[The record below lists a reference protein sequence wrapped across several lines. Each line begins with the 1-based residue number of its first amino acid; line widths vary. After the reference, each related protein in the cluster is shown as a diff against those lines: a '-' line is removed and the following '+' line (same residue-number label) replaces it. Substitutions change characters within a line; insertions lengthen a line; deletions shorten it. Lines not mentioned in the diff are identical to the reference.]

1 MKPKKILGGYI
12 SNPIKQV
19 EVFISLIILGYF
31 GVKIIYGIF
40 FKFYPQKYYYRN
52 IEINSESN
60 NLIDKEKEK
69 ELFDFIKEVAKID
82 SIKTKIDNKSITLPQ
97 SISENSSNENVQ
109 KLVLN
114 AYMPGMWNNEI
125 TDFAVTIIL
134 SFIIFVYTNLP
145 NRSMISEEG
154 NLNPALLFGFVL
166 GLGYPPINQVLQPF
180 INNVSSSNVGKN
192 VFNCLGG
199 LIFIFL
205 ILFII
210 ISNFSVVNDN
220 SNSSINYL
228 TYVGAIILVIFGLY
242 ISRKQEETINSISYF
257 SSNGANCTTKTNN
270 YVKSSGERLNISATF
285 VVFILLLFFSFT
297 PTKPSSN
304 YAYIFIY
311 GLFLGIFV
319 SGMSYYGIEYFLIK
333 QPEKSCNSLAECNST
348 INLNE
353 LSEEEDN
360 NDIFNETINNYKY
373 DNNTISI
380 IKLMLVICLLI
391 ILVYLGYKYI
401 SK

>member
-1 MKPKKILGGYI
+1 MKSKKLLGGYI

-19 EVFISLIILGYF
+19 QVFISLIILGYF
-31 GVKIIYGIF
+31 GVKIVYGIF

-52 IEINSESN
+52 IEINSNSN

-69 ELFDFIKEVAKID
+69 ELFDFINEVGQIQ
-82 SIKTKIDNKSITLPQ
+82 SIKDKIDNGSITIPS
-97 SISENSSNENVQ
+97 SISENSTNDNVQ

-125 TDFAVTIIL
+125 TDFVITIIL
-134 SFIIFVYTNLP
+134 SFIIFIYTSLP
-145 NRSMISEEG
+145 NRSMITEEG
-154 NLNPALLFGFVL
+154 TLNPALLFGFVL
-166 GLGYPPINQVLQPF
+166 GLGYPPINHTLSPMVK
-180 INNVSSSNVGKN
+180 NASSSSIGRN

-199 LIFIFL
+199 LFFIFL
-205 ILFII
+205 VIFIVVT
-210 ISNFSVVNDN
+210 NFSVINN
-220 SNSSINYL
+220 ESNSSISYL
-228 TYVGAIILVIFGLY
+228 TYVGEIILVIFGLY
-242 ISRKQEETINSISYF
+242 MSRKKQETINNISYF
-257 SSNGANCTTKTNN
+257 SSEGSNCKTKTNN
-270 YVKSSGERLNISATF
+270 FIQSSGDRLNISATF
-285 VVFILLLFFSFT
+285 VVFILLLLFSFS
-297 PTKPSSN
+297 PNNPSLN

-333 QPEKSCNSLAECNST
+333 QPEKSCNSLSECNST
-348 INLNE
+348 LDINNI
-353 LSEEEDN
+353 SPEEEEEILN
-360 NDIFNETINNYKY
+360 NQKY
-373 DNNTISI
+373 DNNSISF

>member
-1 MKPKKILGGYI
+1 MKPKKIIGGYI

-60 NLIDKEKEK
+60 NLIDKKKEK
-69 ELFDFIKEVAKID
+69 ELFNFINEVAKIP
-82 SIKTKIDNKSITLPQ
+82 SIKDKIDNKSITLPQ

-125 TDFAVTIIL
+125 TDFVITIIL
-134 SFIIFVYTNLP
+134 SFIIFIYTSLP

-166 GLGYPPINQVLQPF
+166 GLGYPPINQTLSPL
-180 INNVSSSNVGKN
+180 INNVSNSSFGRN
-192 VFNCLGG
+192 VFNCFGG

-205 ILFII
+205 VVFII
-210 ISNFSVVNDN
+210 VSNFSVINN
-220 SNSSINYL
+220 SSNSSINYL
-228 TYVGAIILVIFGLY
+228 TYICTIILVIFGLY
-242 ISRKQEETINSISYF
+242 ISRKQGETINSISYF
-257 SSNGANCTTKTNN
+257 SSNAGNCTTKTNN
-270 YVKSSGERLNISATF
+270 FVKSSGERLNISATF
-285 VVFILLLFFSFT
+285 IVFILLLLFSFS
-297 PTKPSSN
+297 PTDPSYN

-333 QPEKSCNSLAECNST
+333 QPEKTCSSLAECNSIPQV
-348 INLNE
+348 INDTSSNDT
-353 LSEEEDN
+353 SS
-360 NDIFNETINNYKY
+360 NDIVNNYKY
-373 DNNTISI
+373 DNNSISI

>member
-60 NLIDKEKEK
+60 NLIDIKKEK
-69 ELFDFIKEVAKID
+69 ELFNFIKEVAEIP
-82 SIKTKIDNKSITLPQ
+82 SIKQKIDNKSITIPQ

-125 TDFAVTIIL
+125 TDFVITIIL
-134 SFIIFVYTNLP
+134 SFIIFIYTSLP

-166 GLGYPPINQVLQPF
+166 GLGYPPINQTISPL
-180 INNVSSSNVGKN
+180 INNLSNSSIGRNI
-192 VFNCLGG
+192 FNCFGG

-205 ILFII
+205 VLFII
-210 ISNFSVVNDN
+210 VSNFSVINN
-220 SNSSINYL
+220 SSNSSINYL
-228 TYVGAIILVIFGLY
+228 TYICTIILVIFGLY
-242 ISRKQEETINSISYF
+242 ISRKQGDTINSISYF
-257 SSNGANCTTKTNN
+257 SSNAGNCTTKTNN
-270 YVKSSGERLNISATF
+270 FVKSSGERLNISATF
-285 VVFILLLFFSFT
+285 VVFILLLLFSFS
-297 PTKPSSN
+297 PSDPSYN

-333 QPEKSCNSLAECNST
+333 QPEKSCNSLAECNSVPQV
-348 INLNE
+348 INDNSLNDT
-353 LSEEEDN
+353 SS
-360 NDIFNETINNYKY
+360 NDIVNNYKY
-373 DNNTISI
+373 DNNSISV
-380 IKLMLVICLLI
+380 IKLMLVICLLV

>member
-12 SNPIKQV
+12 SSPIKQV

-60 NLIDKEKEK
+60 NLIDKKKEK
-69 ELFDFIKEVAKID
+69 ELFNFINEVAKIP
-82 SIKTKIDNKSITLPQ
+82 SIKDKIDNKSIILPQ
-97 SISENSSNENVQ
+97 SISENSSNDNVQ

-125 TDFAVTIIL
+125 TDFVVTIIL
-134 SFIIFVYTNLP
+134 SFIIFIYTSLP

-166 GLGYPPINQVLQPF
+166 GLGYPPINQTISPL
-180 INNVSSSNVGKN
+180 INNVSNSSFARNI
-192 VFNCLGG
+192 FNCFGG

-205 ILFII
+205 VLFII
-210 ISNFSVVNDN
+210 VSNFSVINN
-220 SNSSINYL
+220 SSNSSINYL
-228 TYVGAIILVIFGLY
+228 TYICTIILVIFGLY
-242 ISRKQEETINSISYF
+242 ISRKQGETINNISYF
-257 SSNGANCTTKTNN
+257 SSNTGNCTTKTNSF
-270 YVKSSGERLNISATF
+270 VKSSGERLNISATF
-285 VVFILLLFFSFT
+285 IVFILLLLFSFS
-297 PTKPSSN
+297 PTDPSYN
-304 YAYIFIY
+304 YGYTFIY

-333 QPEKSCNSLAECNST
+333 QPEKSCNSLAECNSVPQV
-348 INLNE
+348 INDNSLNDT
-353 LSEEEDN
+353 SS
-360 NDIFNETINNYKY
+360 NDIVNNYKY
-373 DNNTISI
+373 DNNSISI

>member
-1 MKPKKILGGYI
+1 MKSKNILGGYI

-52 IEINSESN
+52 IEINSNSN

-69 ELFDFIKEVAKID
+69 KLFNFLKDIAKKNGLDENAIP
-82 SIKTKIDNKSITLPQ
+82 TA
-97 SISENSSNENVQ
+97 ISENSTNENVQ

-125 TDFAVTIIL
+125 TDFVITIIL
-134 SFIIFVYTNLP
+134 SLIIFVYTSLP

-154 NLNPALLFGFVL
+154 NLNPALLFGFIL
-166 GLGYPPINQVLQPF
+166 GLGYPPINNTLSP
-180 INNVSSSNVGKN
+180 ILMNVSNSSIGRNI
-192 VFNCLGG
+192 FNCFGG

-205 ILFII
+205 VLFIVV
-210 ISNFSVVNDN
+210 SNFSVINNN

-228 TYVGAIILVIFGLY
+228 TYVCAIILVIFGLY
-242 ISRKQEETINSISYF
+242 ISRKKEETINNVSSF
-257 SSNGANCTTKTNN
+257 SSNGANCKTNTN
-270 YVKSSGERLNISATF
+270 YFVKSSGERLNISATF
-285 VVFILLLFFSFT
+285 LVFILLLFFSFS
-297 PTKPSSN
+297 PTNPTYN
-304 YAYIFIY
+304 YAYVFIY

-319 SGMSYYGIEYFLIK
+319 SGMSYYGIEYFLVK
-333 QPEKSCNSLAECNST
+333 QPEKSCNSLAECNSN
-348 INLNE
+348 INLSE
-353 LSEEEDN
+353 LAEQEEEN
-360 NDIFNETINNYKY
+360 NNNNNEFNDIVNNYKY
-373 DNNTISI
+373 DNNSISF

>member
-1 MKPKKILGGYI
+1 MKPKNILGGYI

-52 IEINSESN
+52 IEINSNSN

-69 ELFDFIKEVAKID
+69 KLFDFLKDIAKKNGIKE
-82 SIKTKIDNKSITLPQ
+82 DNIPTA
-97 SISENSSNENVQ
+97 ISENSSNENVQ

-125 TDFAVTIIL
+125 TDFVVTIIL
-134 SFIIFVYTNLP
+134 SLIIFVYTSLP

-166 GLGYPPINQVLQPF
+166 GLGYPPINNALSPLLM
-180 INNVSSSNVGKN
+180 NVSNSSIGRNI
-192 VFNCLGG
+192 FNCFGW

-205 ILFII
+205 VLFIVV
-210 ISNFSVVNDN
+210 SNFSVINNNTN
-220 SNSSINYL
+220 STINYL
-228 TYVGAIILVIFGLY
+228 TYVCAIILVIFGLY
-242 ISRKQEETINSISYF
+242 VSRKKEETINHVSSF
-257 SSNGANCTTKTNN
+257 SSNGANCKTNN
-270 YVKSSGERLNISATF
+270 NNYLVKSSGERLNISATF
-285 VVFILLLFFSFT
+285 VVFILLLFFSFS
-297 PTKPSSN
+297 PTNPSFN

-319 SGMSYYGIEYFLIK
+319 SGMSYYGIEYFLVK
-333 QPEKSCNSLAECNST
+333 QPEKSCNSLAECNSK

-353 LSEEEDN
+353 LAEQEEEN
-360 NDIFNETINNYKY
+360 NNNKFNDMVNDYKY
-373 DNNTISI
+373 DNNSISL
-380 IKLMLVICLLI
+380 IKLLLVICLLI